1 MTTDT
6 DLDWRAAVARP
17 GRTFDAVAD
26 IAQAGVEVFAPREMR
41 ARRLSRTSKRAV
53 EPYAVPACGPYL
65 FVGLARGQRVPASKH
80 VVDLLRIGDE
90 PARVD
95 HRSIARMR
103 DLDGQWST
111 LPEYSAPVS
120 PRALRVGD
128 EVTIGGNAWGKVKIT
143 ALAKGA
149 VTVSFQAFGG
159 IREAVVKRELIA
171 AE

>member
-26 IAQAGVEVFAPREMR
+26 MTVSGLVAFAPREIR
-41 ARRLSRTSKRAV
+41 ARRVSPHTKTRET
-53 EPYAVPACGPYL
+53 YTVPACGPYL

-95 HRSIARMR
+95 HGSIARMR